1 MEELQATLEISR
13 WCKRV
18 VQCKGWTK
26 MGAAESPCLIM
37 AFYEHG
43 TLQQLILEGSQGRPR
58 DSDGPEDKLPLQII
72 LRISKDVGLGI
83 SELHRGGMVNE
94 DLKPSNVFLD
104 GENHAVLADFGMSK
118 FFGCAHEESMLSTK
132 NVRGTGPFLAPEK
145 LSDDASCT
153 YSSPADMWSFGILLG
168 QMVTVDMFYPYGRR
182 ITWRNVQNQLV
193 KEKKPPSA
201 PSIPEAPGL
210 EQLIQSCLQLDPARR
225 PTADEAVQ
233 VLECMEQ
240 QMQPS
245 TNTHTPSAPL
255 VAQQLSLAN
264 QEDNNLPPL
273 CQPHNWEERYKSQ
286 GTELLQPVGKD
297 FKKLRPK
304 RVAVVGRSGTG
315 KSSLINCLMR
325 RHAAS
330 VDLARTCTVHASEPL
345 PLTDDLELM
354 DFPGYDCMP
363 ERRPTL
369 LESVGRFIGWK
380 GVMKPVAV
388 EGSCSATNFLRYYIG
403 VLQDSD
409 AILCVLG
416 RRCPPVTWELVKK
429 LVDLGKVVYLVATN
443 CGFELDEMGYFEP
456 KGQMEREELRQE
468 YLNMCS
474 MPFRLVA
481 EQMPFFCVHVPWP
494 SRPASQRAIEM
505 RLEANCSR
513 FDFPAL
519 RTFLENLR
527 TSTPEAPHPLAL
539 LAMGLALRCAPVL

>member
-273 CQPHNWEERYKSQ
+273 CQPHNWEERY
-286 GTELLQPVGKD
+286 
-297 FKKLRPK
+297 
-304 RVAVVGRSGTG
+304 
-315 KSSLINCLMR
+315 
-325 RHAAS
+325 
-330 VDLARTCTVHASEPL
+330 
-345 PLTDDLELM
+345 
-354 DFPGYDCMP
+354 
-363 ERRPTL
+363 
-369 LESVGRFIGWK
+369 
-380 GVMKPVAV
+380 
-388 EGSCSATNFLRYYIG
+388 YIG